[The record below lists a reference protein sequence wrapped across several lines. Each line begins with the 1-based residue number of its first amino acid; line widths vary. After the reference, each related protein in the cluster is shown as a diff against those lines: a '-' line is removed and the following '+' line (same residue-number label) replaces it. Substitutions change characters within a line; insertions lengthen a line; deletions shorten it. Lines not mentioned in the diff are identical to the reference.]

1 MIRVAA
7 LIVVT
12 LFFIGTF
19 SIIGYYDFV
28 DCVDTPCKT
37 FIIAKRSVLLARI

>member
-1 MIRVAA
+1 MISVVA
-7 LIVVT
+7 LIVAT

-19 SIIGYYDFV
+19 SIIGYYDLV

-37 FIIAKRSVLLARI
+37 FIVANRSVLLARI